1 MKKYICILLPFMLL
15 SCSKEA
21 YNFKEQLP
29 RTIITYPEESV
40 EKNTVIFK
48 GAINDDYGAWVTTWG
63 FYYAT
68 SPEQLSEPGQRK
80 IVHTTQG
87 IGRGD
92 YTLKATDLSPAT
104 TYYYQA
110 FATNAQGTAVGEIRQ
125 FTTEK
130 PSLPV
135 LTTATPEVGAYGVLL
150 KGILSDTGG
159 YPIETYGFYYSTT
172 QESPTSEDHTL
183 SVAGS
188 SATDTL
194 SLTLA
199 NFRAETTYY
208 VRAFAQTRFGK
219 ALANVVQFRTLP
231 ISLPQGATLLP
242 PSQITKTTA
251 RLTATLGHT
260 GGTDTFEAGF
270 LYSDSQREPT
280 LDNGAIRVEGQHT
293 EGDIIYDLSALTPAT
308 TYYVRT
314 FVTNSKGTTYGNII
328 PFQTLPTA
336 PPTGVR
342 FLSYQER
349 TLTSV
354 RLLAT
359 VEASQ
364 GGSLTEKG
372 FLYSVHTNNPVEGNG
387 TKIIVSGEELGNFSI
402 LLTGLTQGTNYFVRA
417 YAKNEFGITYSE
429 VVPFTTIAVELPSQ
443 LRISYVSSSATTFE
457 IRGTVGNDGAGV
469 ISRRGFVYSKTNPQ
483 PTLADAYVE
492 AGTGVGTF
500 TATIYSLIIGTRYY
514 VRAFATNERGT
525 AYSNT
530 EILTTATVTLPTL
543 TIGEITEISS
553 SSAKFAGQLLLNGGG
568 ALTRYG
574 FLWSTS
580 QANPVLGGADT
591 QLVGFSENIIGSFSH
606 KVEGLERNT
615 TYYVRAFATNIAGTA
630 YSEVKTFRTAS
641 LSIGDRHQGG
651 RVAYLLREGDPG
663 YVAGASHGLLI
674 PLEEDLPQ
682 DALQWGCVGTLLGQT
697 RGGLAEG
704 QQNTRLLSSSCALA
718 GSIGAY
724 IQQYNAGGHSDWY
737 IPSIAELL
745 AIYEHKSLLHLP
757 NEAFWTSSEKDHWQS
772 YGISFARGR
781 LQSFSKNEA
790 KKLLPIRTF

>member
-1 MKKYICILLPFMLL
+1 M
-15 SCSKEA
+15 
-21 YNFKEQLP
+21 
-29 RTIITYPEESV
+29 
-40 EKNTVIFK
+40 
-48 GAINDDYGAWVTTWG
+48 
-63 FYYAT
+63 
-68 SPEQLSEPGQRK
+68 
-80 IVHTTQG
+80 
-87 IGRGD
+87 
-92 YTLKATDLSPAT
+92 
-104 TYYYQA
+104 
-110 FATNAQGTAVGEIRQ
+110 
-125 FTTEK
+125 
-130 PSLPV
+130 
-135 LTTATPEVGAYGVLL
+135 
-150 KGILSDTGG
+150 
-159 YPIETYGFYYSTT
+159 
-172 QESPTSEDHTL
+172 
-183 SVAGS
+183 
-188 SATDTL
+188 
-194 SLTLA
+194 
-199 NFRAETTYY
+199 
-208 VRAFAQTRFGK
+208 
-219 ALANVVQFRTLP
+219 
-231 ISLPQGATLLP
+231 
-242 PSQITKTTA
+242 
-251 RLTATLGHT
+251 
-260 GGTDTFEAGF
+260 
-270 LYSDSQREPT
+270 
-280 LDNGAIRVEGQHT
+280 
-293 EGDIIYDLSALTPAT
+293 
-308 TYYVRT
+308 
-314 FVTNSKGTTYGNII
+314 
-328 PFQTLPTA
+328 
-336 PPTGVR
+336 
-342 FLSYQER
+342 
-349 TLTSV
+349 
-354 RLLAT
+354 
-359 VEASQ
+359 EASQ
-364 GGSLTEKG
+364 GGSLTERG

-402 LLTGLTQGTNYFVRA
+402 LLTGLTQGTTYFVRA

-429 VVPFTTIAVELPSQ
+429 VVPFSTIAVELPSQ

-591 QLVGFSENIIGSFSH
+591 QQVGFSENIIGSFSH
-606 KVEGLERNT
+606 RVEGLERNT

-704 QQNTRLLSSSCALA
+704 QRNTRFLSSSCASA

-772 YGISFARGR
+772 YGISLARGR